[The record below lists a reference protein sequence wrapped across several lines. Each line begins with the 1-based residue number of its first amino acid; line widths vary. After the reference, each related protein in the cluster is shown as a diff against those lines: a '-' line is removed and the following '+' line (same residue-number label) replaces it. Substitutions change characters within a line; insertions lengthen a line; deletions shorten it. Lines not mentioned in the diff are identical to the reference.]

1 MTKPF
6 LPDATNFDGI
16 PLMDMSKYPEKKD
29 FVPCP
34 KCKGHGKWNLLLNEY
49 RPAHPGGPRQH
60 FQASCGQCWSW
71 GFVAPNSL
79 DATCMHDY
87 HEIQPKERFR
97 CSHTIE
103 CKKCGRQISYSS
115 DD

>member
-1 MTKPF
+1 MTKDF
-6 LPDATNFDGI
+6 LPAASNFDGI
-16 PLMDMSKYPEKKD
+16 PIMDMSKYPEKTQ

-34 KCKGHGKWNLLLNEY
+34 KCHGHGKWNLTLNAY
-49 RPAHPGGPRQH
+49 GPGKH
-60 FQASCGQCWSW
+60 FQQACGQCWSW
-71 GFVAPNSL
+71 GFVKPDSL
-79 DATCMHDY
+79 DATCMHDF
-87 HEIQPKERFR
+87 HEIKPIERFR